1 MFQSKKTL
9 IVLVVLTVLVS
20 MVVVPAFA
28 SNTNTATVSTNQEG
42 VPLKIGV
49 LTDHSGALAVYGF
62 EQTQGF
68 ALGMEY
74 ATNGTMEIAGRPI
87 EIIERDNGG
96 DIDQALADARELIE
110 VEGVELLFGTVSSTV
125 TLNLQAIAIEY
136 EIILMAGPA
145 ATPSITSDNFNEYT
159 FRVCRNTFQDA
170 ATAASFALDEYGS
183 NYVIYAS
190 DDAFGAGTAAAFDF
204 VLQSRGA
211 APVRDTIFVPT
222 DTTDYTASITEMTD
236 SEADFAVVIWAG
248 ASGVTLFNQM
258 SELGVQ
264 DTLGIVTGFNSNDIQ
279 DLLGLNQVGDV
290 GYIVYHYTAPDNE
303 VNDWLVERHLE
314 EFAGDPPD
322 LFTECAFASAQAFAA
337 AVELTEGDTFP
348 DTMIPALEGL
358 EFEGPKGTYFI
369 RPEDHQAL
377 VPMYVLELVTTEP
390 EEPFAYYELLAEISA
405 EDAAPPCLAPG
416 RSSEELE
423 CPPAAE

>member
-1 MFQSKKTL
+1 MFRSKKTFT
-9 IVLVVLTVLVS
+9 VLVVVIVLVS
-20 MVVVPAFA
+20 MVVMPAFA
-28 SNTNTATVSTNQEG
+28 SNNNASHFGNHQEG

-49 LTDHSGALAVYGF
+49 LTDHSGPLAIYGF

-68 ALGMEY
+68 ELGIEY
-74 ATNGTMEIAGRPI
+74 ATDGTMEVAGRPI
-87 EIIERDNGG
+87 EIVVRDNGG

-110 VEGVELLFGTVSSTV
+110 VEGVEILVGTVSSTV
-125 TLNLQAIAIEY
+125 TLNLQATAVEY

-145 ATPSITSDNFNEYT
+145 ATPAITGENFNEYT

-170 ATAASFALDEYGS
+170 AAGASFALNEYGS

-211 APVRDTIFVPT
+211 TPVRDPIFVPT
-222 DTTDYTASITEMTD
+222 DTTDYTASITEMIE
-236 SEADFAVVIWAG
+236 SGADFAVVIWAG

-258 SELGVQ
+258 AELGVQ
-264 DTLGIVTGFNSNDIQ
+264 DSLGVLTGFNSNDIQ
-279 DLLGLNQVGDV
+279 DLLGLNQVGDI
-290 GYIVYHYTAPDNE
+290 GFIVYHYTAPDNE
-303 VNDWLVERHLE
+303 INDWLVETHKERYD
-314 EFAGDPPD
+314 GDPPD
-322 LFTECAFASAQAFAA
+322 LFTECGFATAQAIVA
-337 AVELTEGDTFP
+337 AVEATEGDTFP
-348 DTMIPALEGL
+348 DAMIPALEGL
-358 EFEGPKGTYFI
+358 EFEGPKGTYYI

-377 VPMYVLELVTTEP
+377 VPMYVMKLVDTEP

-416 RSSEELE
+416 RSSENLE
-423 CPPAAE
+423 CPPAE